1 MSAAGGDSSRILM
14 KLPQIDHRAAN
25 QLISNHQALCER
37 QESRKY
43 KQPPSSSS
51 SSCPVLSRAPASC
64 FARCCA
70 PTLKSRRNP
79 VRRSAVGTP
88 ESQGAERGRGGEEG
102 SLTTSGPDLTRRWS
116 LLIIP
121 TGEAKLVYLTGKS
134 QPARTGQTA

>member
-25 QLISNHQALCER
+25 QLISNHPALCER

-43 KQPPSSSS
+43 KQPSSSS

-88 ESQGAERGRGGEEG
+88 ESQGAERGGGG
-102 SLTTSGPDLTRRWS
+102 
-116 LLIIP
+116 
-121 TGEAKLVYLTGKS
+121 GKS
-134 QPARTGQTA
+134 HHLWTGLDPAAVAADYSHRRSETSLPHR

>member
-43 KQPPSSSS
+43 KQPSSSS

-102 SLTTSGPDLTRRWS
+102 SLTTSGPDLTRRRS